1 MKETFTIVLSVL
13 LIILYFF
20 GIGLIVWKLG
30 IQLPIEMWNTGNQGW
45 AVIQALLVFSYVLTL
60 GGNRK

>member
-1 MKETFTIVLSVL
+1 MKDIFIRTLSPL
-13 LIILYFF
+13 LVVVYVW
-20 GIGLIVWKLG
+20 GTGLIVWKLG

-45 AVIQALLVFSYVLTL
+45 AVIQALLVWSYILIP